1 MSTQLEQSIR
11 SAITSQTRRT
21 QVKTVCWGTVTE
33 VTETTC
39 TVERDNAPT
48 LYGVL
53 LNAIDDDLQSY
64 VTEYPLLNSS
74 VLVGI
79 VENLNTEAVVLK
91 CSEVEKVKVKIGE
104 QTLYI
109 DKAGFVFNEGGH
121 KGLVKIVELVE
132 WMSKLYTDLQT
143 LKQLLLTHPVAG
155 GGSPL
160 ALTFQPTISQPSVD
174 MFENKNIKQ

>member
-1 MSTQLEQSIR
+1 MSGQLEQAISLAIQAQSQR
-11 SAITSQTRRT
+11 SQI
-21 QVKTVCWGTVTE
+21 KTVSWGVVTE

-64 VTEYPLLNSS
+64 VTVYPLLNSN

-79 VENLNTEAVVLK
+79 VENLKTEAVILK
-91 CSEVEKVKVKIGE
+91 CSEVEKIKVKIGT

-109 DKAGFVFNEGGH
+109 DKEGFIFNAGDN
-121 KGLVKIVELVE
+121 KGLVKIVELVD
-132 WMSKLYTDLQT
+132 WMTKLHTDIQT
-143 LKQLLLTHPVAG
+143 LKQLLLTHPVTG
-155 GGSPL
+155 NGNPL
-160 ALTFQPTISQPSVD
+160 ALIFNPTIESPTID
-174 MFENKNIKQ
+174 MFENKKITQ